1 MRGGWRLASAHEQQR
16 RRLTRAAGLDC
27 RQEMYPP
34 LRGAYQRPR
43 HAIAFR
49 IVRSW
54 GAAMDRPINLRK
66 AARRVGVVV
75 VGLLAVDL
83 VATVITLALG
93 WEMFKG

>member
-1 MRGGWRLASAHEQQR
+1 LAIAHEQQG
-16 RRLTRAAGLDC
+16 RRLDC
-27 RQEMYPP
+27 HQEIGPDI
-34 LRGAYQRPR
+34 RGAYQRR
-43 HAIAFR
+43 FHAIAFR
-49 IVRSW
+49 IIRSW

-66 AARRVGVVV
+66 AARRLGVVV